1 MEEEPLKLDGVQL
14 RSAAAPQSTHAGLEE
29 EAGARLVPARVFPYV
44 PHSMCA
50 QWLHVDLNP
59 LSSFN
64 LQVRAT
70 FSLFISPCKHNTANN
85 GPNYLIN
92 K

>member
-29 EAGARLVPARVFPYV
+29 EAGARLMPARVLPYV

-50 QWLHVDLNP
+50 Q
-59 LSSFN
+59 
-64 LQVRAT
+64 
-70 FSLFISPCKHNTANN
+70 
-85 GPNYLIN
+85 
-92 K
+92 